1 MQSDENDAQVILAVD
16 AGGTFLKSALFRA
29 GRLFAPLAPVPAC
42 SGCGRMEIE
51 NAFRTVYRN
60 ALAPSQERIAGI
72 AFSVPG
78 PFDYRNGIFL
88 MDHKFQAV
96 KGCRLADFFP
106 PLPMTFLHDA
116 DAFLSGVSG
125 ERPGRLGGVTLGTG
139 LGAAV
144 MIDGKFLDNEQGS
157 PLYPLWNRPFRG
169 GIAEDHVSAAALLKA
184 CPAEKSVKEIAERP
198 GTDGVWRA
206 FGDALAELLTA
217 WRRELDLEKI
227 YVGGGVAKAKERFMT
242 PALAELPLEFPSLAD
257 PGLHGAA
264 KYFEK
269 HTNPL
274 NERIKA

>member
-1 MQSDENDAQVILAVD
+1 MQSDEDNAQVILSVD

-29 GRLFAPLAPVPAC
+29 GRLFAPLPPVPAC
-42 SGCGRMEIE
+42 SGCGRGEIE
-51 NAFRTVYRN
+51 DAFRTVYRN
-60 ALAPSQERIAGI
+60 ALSQSPAGI
-72 AFSVPG
+72 TGVAFSVPG
-78 PFDYRNGIFL
+78 PFDYRKGIFL

-125 ERPGRLGGVTLGTG
+125 EKPGRLGGVTLGTG

-144 MIDGKFLDNEQGS
+144 MIDGKFLDNGQGS

-169 GIAEDHVSAAALLKA
+169 GIAEDFVSASALLKS
-184 CPAEKSVKEIAERP
+184 CPGAKSVKELAERP
-198 GTDGVWRA
+198 GTDAVWRG

-217 WRRELDLEKI
+217 WRRELNLEKI
-227 YVGGGVAKAKERFMT
+227 YVGGGIAKAKERFMT
-242 PALAELPLEFPSLAD
+242 PALAELPLEFPSLED

-264 KYFEK
+264 KFFGRNQR
-269 HTNPL
+269 HL
-274 NERIKA
+274 